1 MARQIR
7 RVKWYNSDVANE
19 TLVNSLVF
27 GSGTGGTCVCAGHCV
42 VTVASLL
49 LGAVFFVAV
58 VEGGAVSRQ
67 DRDAE
72 VVLDRERA
80 DHED

>member
-27 GSGTGGTCVCAGHCV
+27 GSGTGGTCVCAGRCV

-49 LGAVFFVAV
+49 LGAVLFVAV

>member
-27 GSGTGGTCVCAGHCV
+27 GSGTGGTCVCAGRSA
-42 VTVASLL
+42 VAA
-49 LGAVFFVAV
+49 G
-58 VEGGAVSRQ
+58 GGAIARRG
-67 DRDAE
+67 RDE
-72 VVLDRERA
+72 CRVLDRGGGGQQMDA
-80 DHED
+80 DD